1 VTEGGLILVVD
12 DEPQILRALTTNLR
26 GAGYEVAR
34 AATAEEALA
43 AAATRPPDAVVL
55 DLVLPD
61 GSGVDVCREL
71 RTWSS
76 VPIVILSA
84 IGEEGQKVAALDAG
98 ADDYVTKPFG
108 MGELLARLRA
118 AMRRAA
124 PVGGEQISVGGLV
137 VDFDR
142 HQVTVDGVPVQVT
155 RIEYDLLS
163 LFVRNEGKLLT
174 HRTILREVWGPAYQ
188 IESHYLHVYISKL
201 RGKIEA
207 DPRHP
212 QYLITEPGAGYRLTR
227 PAGDE
232 PA

>member
-26 GAGYEVAR
+26 GAGYEVVR

-84 IGEEGQKVAALDAG
+84 FGEEGQKVAALDAG

-124 PVGGEQISVGGLV
+124 PTGGEAIAVGGLV

-142 HQVTVDGVPVQVT
+142 HQVTVDEAPVPVT

-174 HRTILREVWGPAYQ
+174 HRAILREVWGPAYQ

-201 RGKIEA
+201 RGKIEH

-212 QYLITEPGAGYRLTR
+212 QYLITEPGAGYRLMR
-227 PAGDE
+227 P
-232 PA
+232 PAAAAS

>member
-26 GAGYEVAR
+26 GAGYEVVR

-124 PVGGEQISVGGLV
+124 PTGGEAIAVGGLV

-142 HQVTVDGVPVQVT
+142 HQVTVDEAPVPVT

-174 HRTILREVWGPAYQ
+174 HRAILREVWGPAYQ

-201 RGKIEA
+201 RGKIEH

-212 QYLITEPGAGYRLTR
+212 QYLITEPGAGYRLMR
-227 PAGDE
+227 P
-232 PA
+232 PAAAAS

>member
-1 VTEGGLILVVD
+1 MTQGLILVVD

-26 GAGYEVAR
+26 GAGYEVVR

-43 AAATRPPDAVVL
+43 AAAARLPDAVVL

-71 RTWSS
+71 RSWST

-84 IGEEGQKVAALDAG
+84 VGEEGQKVEALDAG

-124 PVGGEQISVGGLV
+124 PQGGESITVGGLV

-142 HQVTVDGVPVQVT
+142 HLVTIDGSPVQVT
-155 RIEYDLLS
+155 RIEFDLLS

-201 RGKIEA
+201 RRKIEP

-212 QYLITEPGAGYRLTR
+212 SYLLTESGAGYRLVR
-227 PAGDE
+227 PT
-232 PA
+232 